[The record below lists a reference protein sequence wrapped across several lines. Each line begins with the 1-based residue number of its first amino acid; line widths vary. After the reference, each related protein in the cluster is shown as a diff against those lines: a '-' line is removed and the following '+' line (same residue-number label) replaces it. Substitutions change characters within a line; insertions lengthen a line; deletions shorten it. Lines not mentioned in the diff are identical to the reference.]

1 MFKIGILL
9 GVGFCGLSVVIGAF
23 VAHALKGK
31 LSDYGVLI
39 FDKALFY
46 QVFHALAILFI
57 SILEYNISELSLNVC
72 VILFSFGIILFSGSL
87 YILAVTNMKWLGM
100 ITPIG
105 GVMFI
110 LGWSL
115 LFIKVLKLN
124 QL

>member
-9 GVGFCGLSVVIGAF
+9 GTGFCGLSVIIGAF

-46 QVFHALAILFI
+46 HVFHALAILFI
-57 SILEYNISELSLNVC
+57 SILEYNISELSLNGC
-72 VILFSFGIILFSGSL
+72 IILFSFGIILFSGSL
-87 YILAVTNMKWLGM
+87 YILAITNMKWLGM
-100 ITPIG
+100 VTPIG

-110 LGWSL
+110 LGWGL
-115 LFIKVLKLN
+115 LFMKVLRLS
-124 QL
+124 

>member
-57 SILEYNISELSLNVC
+57 SIFSHEL
-72 VILFSFGIILFSGSL
+72 GI
-87 YILAVTNMKWLGM
+87 YK
-100 ITPIG
+100 
-105 GVMFI
+105 
-110 LGWSL
+110 
-115 LFIKVLKLN
+115 
-124 QL
+124 

>member
-46 QVFHALAILFI
+46 HVFHALAILFI
-57 SILEYNISELSLNVC
+57 SILEYNISELSLNGC
-72 VILFSFGIILFSGSL
+72 IILFSFGIVLFSGSL
-87 YILAVTNMKWLGM
+87 YILAITNMKWLGM
-100 ITPIG
+100 VTPIG
-105 GVMFI
+105 GIMFV

-115 LFIKVLKLN
+115 LFIKVLKLS
-124 QL
+124 